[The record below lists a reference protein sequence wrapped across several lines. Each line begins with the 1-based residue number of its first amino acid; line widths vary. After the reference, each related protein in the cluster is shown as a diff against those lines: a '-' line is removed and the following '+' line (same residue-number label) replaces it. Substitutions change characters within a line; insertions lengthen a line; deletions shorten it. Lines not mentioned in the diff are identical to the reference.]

1 MIPFIP
7 PELLRTTLASLSD
20 PVDLAQCCTTSRT
33 FLSIARPLLYKE
45 VEFRVFGTYACPA
58 SRLQTY
64 IEPGSRTL
72 LDSLKREAHLRQLVQ
87 NVTIR
92 ERDGGGWAD
101 YKYRTTYELHLPT
114 LVKGVFHTFPRAKL
128 ITLDNLPQRNR
139 VDEVVAS
146 IQNGD
151 QDVFENERVTSRPAF
166 AMMVYGSMGPNPNFQ
181 GAYERF
187 RWDFLSARE
196 NLNVEEVLRL
206 SQHTLRSLDIPLEDS
221 TSLALFQNLERLSLR
236 LAFYIPPNVIRN
248 LTRAIS
254 NLSSLQTLRLYG
266 SAQEEDL
273 KILLESGLL
282 ARSLPPN
289 LGHLTLDFK
298 LTSARVLAFL
308 PDLPTTSKL
317 RRFNFFCKVEEGEE
331 AREQFRSRGIMVSV
345 NEKWDTW

>member
-1 MIPFIP
+1 MVSYVP
-7 PELLRTTLASLSD
+7 PEILRIILSEHTSLSN
-20 PVDLAQCCTTSRT
+20 LAHCCTTSKT
-33 FLSIARPLLYKE
+33 FLSVARPLLYRKI
-45 VEFRVFGTYACPA
+45 EFRVFGISGYPGMRPLTF
-58 SRLQTY
+58 
-64 IEPGSRTL
+64 IEPGSEAL
-72 LDSLKREAHLRQLVQ
+72 LELLKLEAHLQQLVQ

-92 ERDGGGWAD
+92 GRDGGGWAGHERR
-101 YKYRTTYELHLPT
+101 KTYETHLPT
-114 LVKGVFHTFPRAKL
+114 LVKAVFTFPRAKL
-128 ITLDNLPQRNR
+128 ITLDNLPQRKR
-139 VDEVVAS
+139 VDGVVAS

-151 QDVFENERVTSRPAF
+151 QGGLDGERVIAPPAF
-166 AMMVYGSMGPNPNFQ
+166 AMVVYGSMGPNPNFQ

-196 NLNVEEVLRL
+196 NLKVEEVLRM
-206 SQHTLRSLDIPLEDS
+206 SQYTLRSLDIPLEDS

-236 LAFYIPPNVIRN
+236 LAFYIPPNIIRN

-317 RRFNFFCKVEEGEE
+317 RRFNFFGKVEEGEE
-331 AREQFRSRGIMVSV
+331 TRVEFRRRGIVVSV